1 MIAAIT
7 VDPILSK
14 FIILSL
20 IIIFVGFVL
29 HLLKQPSVI
38 TYIIVGVLVGPNV
51 LGIIN
56 DESLISSLGSL
67 GLVLLLFF
75 IGMEIHLKDLI
86 SNWRVSVIGTLI
98 QVSVSILVIW
108 LVGHYF
114 DWNISQVI
122 MLGFVISLSSTAV
135 IIKLLQERQE
145 LATITGQSVLGI
157 LLVQD
162 ILVVPMIIVM
172 GYLGGHRPEK
182 GELIRQFIGGVLI
195 LLVVL
200 YVLKKKEVKLPF
212 RHIIIR
218 DHEAQVFVA
227 FAMCFGFSTL
237 TALLGLSSAL
247 GAFVAGILVASAK
260 STEWVYKSLHA
271 FKVMFV
277 ALFFVSVGMLIKLDF
292 ILENVLTIGVLVITV
307 FLVNYSINVLAL
319 RLFYKDWKVSLYA
332 GALLS
337 QIGEFSF
344 ILGAL
349 GFSSGIIEDYGY
361 QLIISTIAL
370 SLFLSPFWISLTR
383 KIVGK
388 IPTGNSTGFTFIS

>member
-1 MIAAIT
+1 MFAAIT

-56 DESLISSLGSL
+56 DENLISNLGSL

-86 SNWRVSVIGTLI
+86 SNWKVSVIGTLV
-98 QVSVSILVIW
+98 QVTVSILVIW
-108 LVGHYF
+108 IAGHYF
-114 DWNISQVI
+114 DWNWSQVI
-122 MLGFVISLSSTAV
+122 MLGFVTSLSSTAV
-135 IIKLLQERQE
+135 IIKLLQERNE
-145 LATITGQSVLGI
+145 LNTTTGQSVLGI

-162 ILVVPMIIVM
+162 ILVVPMIIIM
-172 GYLGGHRPEK
+172 GYLGGQRPEK
-182 GELIRQFIGGVLI
+182 GEIVKQVIGGVFI

-200 YVLKKKEVKLPF
+200 YILKNKEVKLPF
-212 RHIIIR
+212 RNLITR
-218 DHEAQVFVA
+218 DHETQVFVA
-227 FAMCFGFSTL
+227 LAMCFGFSTL
-237 TALLGLSSAL
+237 TAILGISSAL

-260 STEWVYKSLHA
+260 STEWVYESLHA
-271 FKVMFV
+271 FKILFV

-292 ILENVLTIGVLVITV
+292 LLENALTIVVLVILV

-349 GFSSGIIEDYGY
+349 GFSSGIIKDYGY
-361 QLIISTIAL
+361 QLIISTIAI
-370 SLFLSPFWISLTR
+370 SLLLSPIWISLTR
-383 KIVGK
+383 KIISK
-388 IPTGNSTGFTFIS
+388 IPEK